1 MLPAMNKFKDLF
13 CSEAEDQIAV
23 LSSTLLLI
31 EKTPD
36 DPTLYQTLMRSAHT
50 IKGAS
55 ATMGFTEMAALSHA
69 LEDVFHAGER
79 GVMSFTPDAISRIFA
94 SVDRLSASL
103 AAIREHDTELPS
115 QDLVPDLRLLLT
127 TNATTAPATPQ
138 ASKAAVFTP
147 KINLPVHVKVGIE
160 RLDTLMGLFEEMLMI
175 RLKLD
180 TILEPVLEIAQTV
193 QDPLLKQRLFF
204 VHEFKTLFEQMA
216 RLLSENQDAL
226 LSIRLVPLDQIF
238 SQYPRMVRDLA
249 LREGKKVE
257 FIMEGG
263 SLDLDRSVLDGLGGA
278 LAHLLRNAIDHG
290 ITNEGTIRLTA
301 KRVRSRAHIIVEDD
315 GAGVNYDR
323 VRAVAAERNV
333 LPLERVKNLDNAG
346 VAELLFHPNMSTNET
361 VTDVSGRGVGLFAV
375 RSFVEDMNGRIEVE
389 SPILG
394 TSKGTRF
401 ILDLPVTLATLRVMT
416 IRSAGYTFAVPFDSI
431 VRTMEFGDQDVLRAL
446 DQENVMVD
454 GTMTPLLQLE
464 KILALT
470 ALGYPGALLR
480 RKGPRI
486 CVVVRTERNN
496 IALEIDHVTGE
507 QELLVKSLPTLL
519 RGIKGFSG
527 STLLPDGRTVLLLDA
542 HGLLMQALNDILD
555 TTQAPNI

>member
-1 MLPAMNKFKDLF
+1 MNKFKDLF
-13 CSEAEDQIAV
+13 CGEAEDQIAT
-23 LSSTLLLI
+23 LSNTLLLI
-31 EKTPD
+31 EKTPED
-36 DPTLYQTLMRSAHT
+36 ATLYQTLMRSAHT

-55 ATMGFTEMAALSHA
+55 ATMGYSEMAALAHA

-79 GVMSFTPDAISRIFA
+79 GVMQLNSETITRVFA
-94 SVDRLSASL
+94 GVDLLSSALAS
-103 AAIREHDTELPS
+103 IRDHDTELPTGEMVPTLRALLNTPDPS
-115 QDLVPDLRLLLT
+115 AVAPTPLVGKVHDF
-127 TNATTAPATPQ
+127 
-138 ASKAAVFTP
+138 SP
-147 KINLPVHVKVGIE
+147 KINIPVHVKVGIE
-160 RLDTLMGLFEEMLMI
+160 RLDTLMGLFEEMLLI

-204 VHEFKTLFEQMA
+204 VHEFKALFEQMA
-216 RLLSENQDAL
+216 RLLTENQDAL
-226 LSIRLVPLDQIF
+226 LAIRLVPLDQIF

-290 ITNEGTIRLTA
+290 ITTEGTIRLTA

-315 GAGVNYDR
+315 GAGIDYER
-323 VRAVAAERNV
+323 VRAVAVERGV
-333 LPLERVKNLDNAG
+333 LPLERAKNLDNPG
-346 VAELLFHPNMSTNET
+346 VAELLFHPNMSTNDT

-389 SPILG
+389 SPIKG

-416 IRSAGYTFAVPFDSI
+416 IRSAGYTFAIPFDSI
-431 VRTMEFGDQDVLRAL
+431 ARTLEFTDADVLRAL
-446 DQENVMVD
+446 EQENVMVD
-454 GTMTPLLQLE
+454 GVMTPLLHLE
-464 KILALT
+464 KLLSLT
-470 ALGYPGALLR
+470 VLGYPGASLR
-480 RKGPRI
+480 RKGARI

-496 IALEIDHVTGE
+496 IALEVDQITGE

-555 TTQAPNI
+555 STQEKPHD